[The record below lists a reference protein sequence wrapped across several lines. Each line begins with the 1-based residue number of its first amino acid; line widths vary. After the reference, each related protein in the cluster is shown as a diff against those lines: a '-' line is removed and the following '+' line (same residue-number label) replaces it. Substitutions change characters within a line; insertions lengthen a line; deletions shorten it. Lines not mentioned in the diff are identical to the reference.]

1 MDGDELLCTCLV
13 AASIRGCE
21 RALHNVVVCAARV
34 GGVGIH
40 CDVNH
45 TADVR
50 GFRHVQGMF
59 IAALCSV
66 VLRHHGEFRIRGVF
80 DGEGGRRAVG
90 QAALV
95 GQHPSH
101 SHCTGFTA
109 SVAQRWVGG
118 DAAPGHVAASV
129 VGTRGSTAGLQPGC
143 KFFCVG
149 HRVGHRHHDGGVNFG
164 DYIHHICVCT
174 NHHTLV
180 VEKILNDLDLRDF
193 YECRIQ
199 RLNDNV
205 VVGPALDGFVR
216 SFCRDDRGC
225 GVFHRER
232 GRGAACVAAHVRGRE
247 GHRHRT
253 GVAAIVAQGCC
264 CGAHAPHDVAV
275 TVVRSGSS
283 TAADQPVG
291 QRLVVAEVSS
301 TLDGHVLSCS
311 VNAWRSFVLDRDD
324 LLCFSGV
331 VTVVSRSPAANQ
343 QVVVVATEHHGGF
356 FVLNVQALVH
366 EVRDDGVEEHHNF
379 SA

>member
-13 AASIRGCE
+13 AASIRGCK
-21 RALHNVVVCAARV
+21 RALHNVVVYAARI

-50 GFRHVQGMF
+50 GFRHVQGVF
-59 IAALCSV
+59 IVALCSV

-129 VGTRGSTAGLQPGC
+129 VGTRGSTAGLQPSC

-149 HRVGHRHHDGGVNFG
+149 HRDGFRHENGRVHKDDFRDDRVALE
-164 DYIHHICVCT
+164 H
-174 NHHTLV
+174 
-180 VEKILNDLDLRDF
+180 LNLLRDLDDF
-193 YECRIQ
+193 FH
-199 RLNDNV
+199 LNV
-205 VVGPALDGFVR
+205 VAVVTALDGFVR

-264 CGAHAPHDVAV
+264 CWAHAPHDVAV

-301 TLDGHVLSCS
+301 TLDGHILSCS
-311 VNAWRSFVLDRDD
+311 VNAWRDFVLDRDD

-366 EVRDDGVEEHHNF
+366 EVRDDGVEEHHIF